1 MEKGGASDWLF
12 PLRLS
17 GGNTFLHCFPQRIDA
32 FGAALDGRLAGAG
45 IASRNGFFAAFAEA
59 ALESIPPPPDSN
71 GAVADYDRIGSGRNY
86 PIGGGRGRIKLGST
100 GASADWRLGTSLPPL
115 GSSRSLLRDGISG
128 SLLGGRSDVAVGFR
142 AVHHGI
148 GDPLGTA
155 APFVATPLTFRIKI
169 GFVIWGET
177 FYLALIR
184 VCFEIIVMPG
194 EACSA
199 SAGTMNFLLESQPP
213 VSTTT

>member
-17 GGNTFLHCFPQRIDA
+17 GGNTFLHCFLQRIDA
-32 FGAALDGRLAGAG
+32 FGAALDGRLAGAR

-71 GAVADYDRIGSGRNY
+71 GAVADYDRIGSGWNY
-86 PIGGGRGRIKLGST
+86 PIGGGRSRIEVGST
-100 GASADWRLGTSLPPL
+100 GASADWRFRTSLPPL

-128 SLLGGRSDVAVGFR
+128 SLLGRRSDVAVGSRAMHHRIGNPFR
-142 AVHHGI
+142 TV
-148 GDPLGTA
+148 
-155 APFVATPLTFRIKI
+155 APFMSGPLTFGVEI
-169 GFVIWGET
+169 GFVVWGET
-177 FYLALIR
+177 FYLALIQ

-194 EACSA
+194 
-199 SAGTMNFLLESQPP
+199 
-213 VSTTT
+213 